1 MKPKN
6 ILWIHW
12 FLRTESV
19 IDFFEWTKKNL
30 EKYWINVDCPTFE
43 KWPIIKYKNWENILN
58 NLNMQKYDTVFAHSM
73 WWRVAIEYIT
83 EHKIY
88 LNKLLIIA
96 TSISWSWTEEV
107 TNFYKD
113 LKHWFKEINKYV
125 KEIIVLYSIDDKVS
139 RVDWAKE
146 LVKELWAKNIEVNWY
161 WHFNVTECK
170 LIEDILMD
178 EYKV

>member
-1 MKPKN
+1 MK
-6 ILWIHW
+6 
-12 FLRTESV
+12 
-19 IDFFEWTKKNL
+19 
-30 EKYWINVDCPTFE
+30 
-43 KWPIIKYKNWENILN
+43 
-58 NLNMQKYDTVFAHSM
+58 KYDTVFAHSM

-96 TSISWSWTEEV
+96 TSINWSWTEEV

-125 KEIIVLYSIDDKVS
+125 KEIIVLYSNDDKIS
-139 RVDWAKE
+139 RIDWAKE

-178 EYKV
+178 